1 VRRPRLPAWPVDI
14 AIVGILFATGAIE
27 AATMDDLRGPL
38 AANLL
43 ALAAVTAP
51 LAWRRR
57 HPLAALGAIIA
68 AASVQAAALTDATVF
83 GSTFL
88 VLLLGAY
95 SVGAY
100 AADRRAL
107 LGLLGLLALVCVVN
121 VLSVESMAVGD
132 YVWPAAVALFCWL
145 AGRATRHRAR
155 LAEELHEAAVRAE
168 EDREAH
174 RRAAVAAERRR
185 VAREM
190 HDIVAHSISVM
201 VVQAG
206 GGRRI
211 LDRDPQRAAEA
222 AARIEQAGREALAE
236 MRRLLGVL
244 HPEERAPEREPQP
257 GMAGLEA
264 LVERARGA
272 GLPVAL
278 HVEGERPELSQGLDL
293 AAYRIVQ
300 EALTNALRHAGGAP
314 AEVLVRYGP
323 DAIELEVADRGRGPA
338 APPGA
343 AAGGAGPAGHG
354 LVGMRERAQLYGGE
368 LHAGPRP
375 GGGFTVRARLPV
387 GDPALMAV

>member
-1 VRRPRLPAWPVDI
+1 MRRPKLPAWPVDI
-14 AIVGILFATGAIE
+14 TIAGVLFAVGAIE
-27 AATMDDLRGPL
+27 AATIHDLRGPL
-38 AANLL
+38 TLNIL

-51 LAWRRR
+51 LVWRRR
-57 HPLAALGAIIA
+57 HPLAVLGAILA
-68 AASVQAAALTDATVF
+68 VATVQAAALTDASVF
-83 GSTFL
+83 TSTFL

-100 AADRRAL
+100 TEAGRAL
-107 LGLLGLLALVCVVN
+107 LGLLGLFALVSMVN
-121 VLSVESMAVGD
+121 LLAAESMGVSD

-174 RRAAVAAERRR
+174 RHAAVAGERRR

-206 GGRRI
+206 GARRI
-211 LDRDPQRAAEA
+211 LERDPQRAAEA
-222 AARIEQAGREALAE
+222 AARIEQTGRDALAE

-244 HPEERAPEREPQP
+244 RPEERRPEREPQP

-278 HVEGERPELSQGLDL
+278 RVDGERPDVSQGLDL

-323 DAIELEVADRGRGPA
+323 DVIELEVADRGRGPA
-338 APPGA
+338 GPPA
-343 AAGGAGPAGHG
+343 TGGGDDRLVGHG

-368 LHAGPRP
+368 LHAGPRA
-375 GGGFTVRARLPV
+375 GGGFAVRARLPV
-387 GDPALMAV
+387 RDPALATA